1 MIYSGLGKS
10 FYAVVTARFVNR
22 FGDFVRFLLVL
33 FLSIKL
39 GLSDKAVG
47 LVSTLVFAFTF
58 SGQALSA
65 FLSDRIS
72 RSSLLPLFQFL
83 IAVCYLLVLP
93 FMGKSNIAVISLIL
107 LSSVFRGAAFPITN
121 ALVSD
126 LVTEDRRGEAYSLL
140 YLVTNI

>member
-1 MIYSGLGKS
+1 MISAARSATLTTNLVRLS
-10 FYAVVTARFVNR
+10 AVKPYTLSLLSELMNLSSPNR
-22 FGDFVRFLLVL
+22 T
-33 FLSIKL
+33 SIRA
-39 GLSDKAVG
+39 SYRNR
-47 LVSTLVFAFTF
+47 T
-58 SGQALSA
+58 LSA